1 MWSRHAIKFT
11 TEKFQIHKIIDSEE
25 AMNHLK
31 KKSSVHV
38 QMIHSL

>member
-1 MWSRHAIKFT
+1 MWSWHAIKFI
-11 TEKFQIHKIIDSEE
+11 TENFQIHKIIDSEE

-31 KKSSVHV
+31 KKLSV